1 MAEFWE
7 EAFMDKK
14 EMWGFEPAR
23 SAMLTKDF
31 FVEKGLRNILIPGIG
46 YGRNAQIF
54 RENGMSVTGIE
65 ISKTAIEL
73 ARKNYGADM
82 TIFHGS
88 VSEMPFED
96 KQYDGIFC
104 YALIHLLDSKE
115 RAKLISNCYSQLAEN
130 GYMVFAV
137 VTKKA
142 PIYGQGKLV
151 SKDRFEIF
159 GGVKMFF
166 YDRESVLEEFG
177 QTGLVE
183 ITEVD
188 DVYPFFLIKCRKEP
202 GNSIGTKFNI
212 SAKQ

>member
-7 EAFMDKK
+7 KNFIDKK

-23 SAMLTKDF
+23 SAVLTKDF
-31 FVEKGLRNILIPGIG
+31 FLEKELRDILIPGIG
-46 YGRNAQIF
+46 YGRNAQVF

-73 ARKNYGADM
+73 AKKNYGSDM
-82 TIFHGS
+82 TIYHGS
-88 VSEMPFED
+88 VSDMPFD
-96 KQYDGIFC
+96 NKKYDGIFC
-104 YALIHLLDSKE
+104 YALIHLLNSNE

-137 VTKKA
+137 VSKRA
-142 PIYGQGKLV
+142 HIYGLGEFI

-166 YDRESVLEEFG
+166 YDKESIHKEFG
-177 QTGLVE
+177 KTGLVE
-183 ITEVD
+183 ITEVE
-188 DVYPFFLIKCRKEP
+188 DVYPFYLIKCRKEKQ
-202 GNSIGTKFNI
+202 SIG
-212 SAKQ
+212 